1 MKIKSGIGR
10 LLLFF
15 AVLPLMFAAGC
26 SKEKEEYK
34 KTGDVEYTVME
45 EADVPA
51 ELLDIIKEKKGGPFR
66 LTYLAEDALYV
77 AEGYGEQPSGGYS
90 IAVDEIYM
98 AEEGLCIKTTLIGPA
113 ADEKVTMAATY
124 PYIVLKLKPMETEAH
139 FLE

>member
-15 AVLPLMFAAGC
+15 AVLPLVFAAGC

-45 EADVPA
+45 EADIPA
-51 ELLDIIKEKKGGPFR
+51 ELLDIIREKKSAPFR

-90 IAVDEIYM
+90 IAVDEMYM
-98 AEEGLCIKTTLIGPA
+98 AEEGLCVKTTLIGPA

>member
-15 AVLPLMFAAGC
+15 AVLPLAMIAGC
-26 SKEKEEYK
+26 SKKEEEYK
-34 KTGDVEYTVME
+34 KTGDVEYTVVE

-51 ELLDIIKEKKGGPFR
+51 ELLDIIREKKSEPFR

-77 AEGYGEQPSGGYS
+77 AKGYGEQPSGGYS
-90 IAVDEIYM
+90 IAVDELYM
-98 AEEGLCIKTTLIGPA
+98 AAEGLCIKTTLIGPA
-113 ADEKVTMAATY
+113 ADEKVTMSVTY
-124 PYIVLKLKPMETEAH
+124 PYIVLKLKPMETDAH